1 MSSKLKGN
9 ILCRNMFSKLKNKFI
24 KYYNVVSYP
33 VLYDYL
39 TYGVGSLLQDSE
51 FYNIVW
57 FIEKYSV
64 IPVE

>member
-1 MSSKLKGN
+1 
-9 ILCRNMFSKLKNKFI
+9 MFSKLKNKFI

-57 FIEKYSV
+57 FIEKYGV